1 MADVDA
7 QQLALLVASVR
18 DYAIFLLDPTGRI
31 ASWNAGA
38 EHIKGYRAEE
48 VIGRHFSI
56 FYTEVDRERDHPRH
70 ELEVAVREGRF
81 EEEGWRVRKD
91 GGRFWASVVITAL
104 RDDRSE
110 LVGFAKVTRDLTD
123 RRRAEQELRAT
134 NARLA
139 AGNKELDRFASVAA
153 HDLREPLHTV
163 AGFTELLLADLGDQ
177 LDARHAG
184 YLAHVAQ
191 AARRM
196 TDLVDD
202 LLEFARG
209 SAGTPGPAPV
219 RVDVASA
226 VRAISAELTA
236 AIEQRGV
243 RVDVEL
249 ADGTVVL
256 AQDRDVNAVLRNLM
270 SNAVKFAGPEAP
282 RVVVR
287 SERAD
292 RAWHIEVL
300 DNGIGIDPAQRPRV
314 FQAFHRLHSAEE
326 YPGTGL
332 GLAIAQRVVERHG
345 GTIGV
350 DSSVGEGSRFWFTLP
365 AA

>member
-7 QQLALLVASVR
+7 QQLALLVSSVR
-18 DYAIFLLDPTGRI
+18 DYAIFLLDPSGRI
-31 ASWNAGA
+31 VSWNAGA

-48 VIGRHFSI
+48 VIGRSFSI
-56 FYTEVDRERDHPRH
+56 FYTEPDRERDHPGY
-70 ELEVAVREGRF
+70 ELEVALREGRF

-91 GGRFWASVVITAL
+91 GTQFWAGVVITAV
-104 RDDRSE
+104 RDGRGE

-123 RRRAEQELRAT
+123 RRRADEELRAI
-134 NARLA
+134 NARLTA
-139 AGNKELDRFASVAA
+139 SNQELDRFASVAA

-163 AGFTELLLADLGDQ
+163 AGFTELLRADLADQ
-177 LDARHAG
+177 LDERHAG

-209 SAGTPGPAPV
+209 TAGAPGPAPV

-236 AIEQRGV
+236 AIEHRGV

-292 RAWHIEVL
+292 RTWHIEVL
-300 DNGIGIDPAQRPRV
+300 DNGIGIDPAQRPQV